1 MTLKLNGEW
10 REVDDAATI
19 GALLDQL
26 RITHQAVGVLQNGVV
41 IAREAFA
48 EAPVHDRDELEIVRF
63 VGGG

>member
-10 REVDDAATI
+10 REVEDVDTL

-26 RITHQAVGVLQNGVV
+26 GITHQAVGVLQNGAV
-41 IAREAFA
+41 IAREAFSD
-48 EAPVHDRDELEIVRF
+48 APVRDRDELEIVRF